1 MDMQQR
7 TIMPKLYELIKY
19 VLTGMQLLQLVQ
31 IIATISVA
39 QFRGMRGEDI
49 SNLEE
54 KINTE
59 DKEVVIAELKEAL
72 DDLPDSIKNMTMAD
86 LFSKRG

>member
-1 MDMQQR
+1 M
-7 TIMPKLYELIKY
+7 
-19 VLTGMQLLQLVQ
+19 
-31 IIATISVA
+31 
-39 QFRGMRGEDI
+39 
-49 SNLEE
+49 EE